1 MMQINCPWCGL
12 RNATEFRQ
20 LGEKPPRPDVAT
32 ADPKAW
38 REYLYFRDNSW
49 GTAEERWFHSAGCR
63 QYLTLHRDTYA
74 NKALRSEGDPR

>member
-20 LGEKPPRPDVAT
+20 LGEKAPRPDVAT

-38 REYLYFRDNSW
+38 REYLYFRDNTW
-49 GTAEERWFHSAGCR
+49 GIAEERWFHSAGCR